1 MAVEV
6 LNLKYNDQ
14 RLCCSM
20 LVDLALREKFGTMVW
35 AADGGYRRQLEVL
48 KKPGSVA
55 FLLGGICPPAH
66 FLGLFG

>member
-20 LVDLALREKFGTMVW
+20 LVDLALHEKFGTMVW